1 MFSCLSRVWVDFQRV
16 ACNGQRIYCDFSY
29 EFVSPLWDQN
39 REEPWPRWAAT
50 GSSQWQTGRGFI
62 TQTSLVGCI
71 SSTHCYLKQEPL
83 AFFKAVPFMVWTSGE
98 ILYTKNIVLFKQS
111 LWHGIQNHKMRL
123 PNQLYQYRCIW
134 CLMFHLDGKVYC
146 LTKISGSMPPATL

>member
-1 MFSCLSRVWVDFQRV
+1 MWADFQRV

-98 ILYTKNIVLFKQS
+98 ILYTKTSFFSN
-111 LWHGIQNHKMRL
+111 N
-123 PNQLYQYRCIW
+123 LYDMASKIKIIRWGCPISYISITVSDAWCFIW
-134 CLMFHLDGKVYC
+134 TVVYC